1 MATVSE
7 DGFAVCCTTEQGS
20 REMAWHG
27 PSMLRTSVRRKLL
40 IILVRECQYEAGK
53 TVLLIQHTL
62 AYFLFLF
69 LNKNRPRFSH
79 TCWASSQGSPLFSP
93 LSLILGLLSPIYE
106 P

>member
-1 MATVSE
+1 MAHRYC
-7 DGFAVCCTTEQGS
+7 GLVCVES
-20 REMAWHG
+20 YSSFREY
-27 PSMLRTSVRRKLL
+27 K
-40 IILVRECQYEAGK
+40 YEAGK

-69 LNKNRPRFSH
+69 LNKNHPRFSH